1 MRSIAPTKDP
11 TNKDPIWQQACTD
24 SQVYSRYFAHEI
36 NRNHLW
42 SEHDHLIGG
51 RYLEV
56 CLLAYRQKCQYV
68 LYVCQDI
75 TYYYQCHWNTKLYG
89 RERMNIMLATEEWR
103 ALVQQEE
110 NAAYQVLPS
119 PPPPL
124 TTSDGSVAS
133 LVQHDN
139 INTCPKI
146 WREKICEWQFQVID
160 HW

>member
-1 MRSIAPTKDP
+1 MEGKM
-11 TNKDPIWQQACTD
+11 
-24 SQVYSRYFAHEI
+24 
-36 NRNHLW
+36 
-42 SEHDHLIGG
+42 
-51 RYLEV
+51 
-56 CLLAYRQKCQYV
+56 
-68 LYVCQDI
+68 
-75 TYYYQCHWNTKLYG
+75 
-89 RERMNIMLATEEWR
+89 MNIMLATDEWR

-110 NAAYQVLPS
+110 NVAYQVLPS

-139 INTCPKI
+139 INTCPRI